1 MTRMIGWAA
10 GVAYRVQARLWVRDD
25 KGASLVE
32 YALLLALIA
41 VAAVGALVT
50 LGGTVQH
57 AINNV
62 NSGFTTT
69 ATTAH

>member
-1 MTRMIGWAA
+1 MTRIIGWATA
-10 GVAYRVQARLWVRDD
+10 VACRVQTRLLVRDE

-41 VAAVGALVT
+41 VAAVGALMA

-57 AINNV
+57 AITNV
-62 NSGFTTT
+62 NDGFTTSST
-69 ATTAH
+69 VAH